1 MSEEARRSG
10 RTVRCPGCGGPSL
23 YAPENTWRPFCGR
36 RCREAD
42 LGAWADETYRLPEP
56 GHPAPDTGRQ
66 PEA

>member
-1 MSEEARRSG
+1 MSQEAQRSG

-23 YAPENTWRPFCGR
+23 YAPENAWRPFCSQ

-42 LGAWADETYRLPEP
+42 LGAWADEAYRLPDPAHP
-56 GHPAPDTGRQ
+56 GPDTGGP